1 MITLAAYIEDTNDR
15 YVVTGDGRVFD
26 FKRNVELKQRCTRG
40 ADMDYPT
47 VDIHT
52 VYGRKT
58 VPVHRLVAEAFI
70 PNPYNK
76 PTVDH
81 IDRNPQNNHV
91 ENLRWATYREQSK
104 NQGPRSKYI
113 YINLSTGEYVKQ
125 KDVAKAVGCNS
136 SVCRGHFNRS
146 TDGTYKGFKRVKVN
160 PFIYTP

>member
-1 MITLAAYIEDTNDR
+1 MIKVLAFVKNTNER
-15 YVVTGDGRVFD
+15 YVVTIDGRVFD
-26 FKRNVELKQRCTRG
+26 LERNAELKQRCTR
-40 ADMDYPT
+40 DEYPT

-91 ENLRWATYREQSK
+91 ENLRWATYREQCK

-113 YINLSTGEYVKQ
+113 YIDLSTGEYVRQ
-125 KDVAKAVGCNS
+125 KDVAKVVGCSIHN
-136 SVCRGHFNRS
+136 CIRHFNNS

-160 PFIYTP
+160 TFIFTP

>member
-1 MITLAAYIEDTNDR
+1 MIKVAAFVKNTNER
-15 YVVTGDGRVFD
+15 YVVTIDGRVFD
-26 FKRNVELKQRCTRG
+26 LERGAELKQRCTRDG
-40 ADMDYPT
+40 YPT

-81 IDRNPQNNHV
+81 IDRNPLNNHV

-113 YINLSTGEYVKQ
+113 YIDLSTGEYVRQ
-125 KDVAKAVGCNS
+125 KDVAKAVGCNIS
-136 SVCRGHFNRS
+136 NCIGHFNRS

-160 PFIYTP
+160 AFIYTP